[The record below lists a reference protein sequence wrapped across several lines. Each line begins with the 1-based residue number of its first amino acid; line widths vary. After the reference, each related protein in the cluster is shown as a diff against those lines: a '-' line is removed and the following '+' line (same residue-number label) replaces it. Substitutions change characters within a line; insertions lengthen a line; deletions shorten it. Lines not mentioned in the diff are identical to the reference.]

1 MKNLANLFFSFLLMS
16 CSIIDKQDIAPGYQE
31 AYKAITNYFLADKDA
46 LITPELVSAIPYAS
60 ASLRIGRGSAG
71 LLILESINNN
81 NTTWVS
87 ADGVYITLNKSGRII
102 RTIGLPNNLN
112 SVVTNQE
119 SFSRNNLVITNY
131 YSYDSPKLN
140 FLPVQSHLLIK
151 EKSKVEIFNQTLNV
165 ILVEE
170 EISNDYLGW
179 KAVNK
184 FWIDE
189 NNFTLKSEQ
198 NISPKLPTFYLTITK
213 KPAF

>member
-31 AYKAITNYFLADKDA
+31 AYKSITNYFLADKDA

-112 SVVTNQE
+112 SVVTNQD

-151 EKSKVEIFNQTLNV
+151 EKSKVEIFNQ
-165 ILVEE
+165 
-170 EISNDYLGW
+170 Y
-179 KAVNK
+179 
-184 FWIDE
+184 
-189 NNFTLKSEQ
+189 
-198 NISPKLPTFYLTITK
+198 
-213 KPAF
+213 

>member
-112 SVVTNQE
+112 SVVTNQD

-140 FLPVQSHLLIK
+140 FLPVQSHLRIK